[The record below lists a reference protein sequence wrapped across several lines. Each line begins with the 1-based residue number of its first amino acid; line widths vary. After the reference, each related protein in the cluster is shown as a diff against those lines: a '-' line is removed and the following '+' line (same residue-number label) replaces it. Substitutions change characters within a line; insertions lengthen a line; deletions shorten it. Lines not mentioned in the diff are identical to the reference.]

1 MDNFV
6 DSLHADKE
14 IYSKYVDVY
23 RYDSKIYNQ
32 FVLWHMKIVVISLQY
47 IKLVLLNKSIV
58 KLSRWA
64 N

>member
-32 FVLWHMKIVVISLQY
+32 ICFMAYEDCSNISSIY
-47 IKLVLLNKSIV
+47 KTGFIK
-58 KLSRWA
+58 
-64 N
+64 